1 MGKNFERMA
10 ALGALGVC
18 AGVAAVY
25 AGLWWLG
32 RTTPFAGAP
41 GATGGIDVITRNV
54 LWIAA
59 LVPAAIFILSH
70 LAFARQLSRGAT
82 TLNE

>member
-1 MGKNFERMA
+1 MGQNFYKLA

-18 AGVAAVY
+18 AGVLVVY

-32 RTTPFAGAP
+32 TTTPVAGAP
-41 GATGGIDVITRNV
+41 GATGGIDSITRNV

-59 LVPAAIFILSH
+59 LVPTLLFLGTH
-70 LAFARQLSRGAT
+70 LVFARQLVRGPSS
-82 TLNE
+82 LND